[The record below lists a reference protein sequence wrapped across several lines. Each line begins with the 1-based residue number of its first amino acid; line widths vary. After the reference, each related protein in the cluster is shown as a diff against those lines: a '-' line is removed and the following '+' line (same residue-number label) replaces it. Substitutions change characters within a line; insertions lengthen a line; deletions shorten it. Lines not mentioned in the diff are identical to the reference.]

1 MDLNDEFVEITRP
14 IRVLLH
20 PKYLRHRLRKKH
32 SIDEQST
39 MSATTVEQLELI
51 DDDNNDEQETEW
63 LDETG
68 VDEEETGHIDDDES
82 EMDTSQDEEQIEYVE
97 RQKTPDS
104 DEDDDMVH

>member
-1 MDLNDEFVEITRP
+1 MDVNDEFVDITRP

-39 MSATTVEQLELI
+39 MSATTVEQP
-51 DDDNNDEQETEW
+51 DDDDNDEQETEW

-68 VDEEETGHIDDDES
+68 VDEEEIGHIDDDES
-82 EMDTSQDEEQIEYVE
+82 EMDTSQDDEQIEYVE
-97 RQKTPDS
+97 RQQIPDS
-104 DEDDDMVH
+104 DEDEDMSH

>member
-1 MDLNDEFVEITRP
+1 MDVNDEFVEITRP

-39 MSATTVEQLELI
+39 MSATTVEQP
-51 DDDNNDEQETEW
+51 DDDNDEQETEW

-68 VDEEETGHIDDDES
+68 VDEEETGHMYDDES
-82 EMDTSQDEEQIEYVE
+82 EMDTSQDDEQIEFVE
-97 RQKTPDS
+97 RPQNPDS
-104 DEDDDMVH
+104 DEDEEMSH

>member
-1 MDLNDEFVEITRP
+1 MDINDEFVEITRP

-39 MSATTVEQLELI
+39 MSATTVEQLDIAE
-51 DDDNNDEQETEW
+51 DDNDEPETEW

-68 VDEEETGHIDDDES
+68 EEETGHMDDDES
-82 EMDTSQDEEQIEYVE
+82 EMDASQDDEQVEYVE
-97 RQKTPDS
+97 RRKTPDS
-104 DEDDDMVH
+104 DEDEEMSY

>member
-1 MDLNDEFVEITRP
+1 MDVNDEFVEITRP

-32 SIDEQST
+32 SIDELST
-39 MSATTVEQLELI
+39 MSATTVEQLDI
-51 DDDNNDEQETEW
+51 ADDDNDEHETEW

-82 EMDTSQDEEQIEYVE
+82 EMDTSQDDEQIEYVE
-97 RQKTPDS
+97 RRNTPDS
-104 DEDDDMVH
+104 DEDEEMSH

>member
-1 MDLNDEFVEITRP
+1 MDVNDEFVDITRP

-39 MSATTVEQLELI
+39 MSATTVEQP
-51 DDDNNDEQETEW
+51 DDDDNDEQETEW

-82 EMDTSQDEEQIEYVE
+82 EMDTSQDDEQIEYVE
-97 RQKTPDS
+97 RQQIPDS
-104 DEDDDMVH
+104 DEDEDMSH